1 MKYKITITD
10 EDDNYISSET
20 FETFETDYSSIT
32 VLKGDPYP
40 NNELFIANL
49 DLL

>member
-10 EDDNYISSET
+10 EDDNYISS
-20 FETFETDYSSIT
+20 ETFETDYSSIT